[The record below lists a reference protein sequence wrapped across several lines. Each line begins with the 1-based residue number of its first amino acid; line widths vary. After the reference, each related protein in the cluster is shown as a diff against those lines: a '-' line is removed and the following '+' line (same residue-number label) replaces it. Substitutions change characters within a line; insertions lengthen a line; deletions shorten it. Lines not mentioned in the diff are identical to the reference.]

1 MHNLCC
7 FTIESVIRRSCEIE
21 DPLLAEQE
29 SGNVNGILWFNIT
42 DKFKYSRALTIAA
55 NFYFEAS

>member
-1 MHNLCC
+1 MHNLCR

-29 SGNVNGILWFNIT
+29 SGNVNGIL
-42 DKFKYSRALTIAA
+42 
-55 NFYFEAS
+55 